1 MYCVLSHLGM
11 EVILL
16 SHLGHGDYFSAYACV
31 LILCVEP
38 FGHGPLEVIS
48 LSAFVLCVEP
58 FGCGHQVWLSTVC

>member
-1 MYCVLSHLGM
+1 MYCVLSHLG
-11 EVILL
+11 
-16 SHLGHGDYFSAYACV
+16 HGDYVSACV

-38 FGHGPLEVIS
+38 FAHGPLEVIS